1 MEVMRLEEIL
11 VRDKFENLSGVVK
24 MLEDEITPIVRNYFV
39 LDDDIVVRYRR
50 DKGRFVFNIEISA
63 ERVKP
68 YGKMI

>member
-1 MEVMRLEEIL
+1 MRLEEIL

>member
-50 DKGRFVFNIEISA
+50 DKGRYVFNIEISA
-63 ERVKP
+63 ERVKS

>member
-11 VRDKFENLSGVVK
+11 VRDKFENLSSVVK

>member
-1 MEVMRLEEIL
+1 MRLEEIL

-50 DKGRFVFNIEISA
+50 DKGRYVFNIEISA

>member
-1 MEVMRLEEIL
+1 MEVIRLEEIL
-11 VRDKFENLSGVVK
+11 VRDKFENLSGVIK

-50 DKGRFVFNIEISA
+50 DKGRYVFNIEISA

>member
-50 DKGRFVFNIEISA
+50 DKGRYVFNIEISA